1 MSLNKNNFEISL
13 EDIKKA
19 ALLMKGAIHYTALE
33 SSKTFSNITGVN
45 THLKLENLQKTGSF
59 KIRGAYCKIN
69 SLSEAEKK
77 KGVIAASAGNH
88 AQGVAYAA
96 KLSNINSTIVMPQDA
111 PLAKIAATKSYG
123 AEVILEGHVYDE
135 AYQKAQEIQKE
146 RNMTYI
152 HAFNDPYVIAGQ
164 GTIGLEVLEQLDNLD
179 SIIIPVGGGGLLAG
193 VALAVKKIKP
203 NIKIYGVQSK
213 GAQAM
218 YLSKKISK
226 LVSSEITD
234 TFADGILVES
244 PGDLTFEI
252 INKYVDDIQIVDDE
266 EIARAILML
275 LERSKLMVEGAG
287 AVSLAALIH
296 NKFSLKGNVAC
307 IISGGNVDVNF
318 ISRIIERGLVRSG
331 RRVCLPTIMPDR
343 PGSLQTLL
351 AIIAKLKA
359 NVLSIS
365 LDRLG
370 RNVPLGHAF
379 VLIRLE
385 TKDAEH
391 TKEIFDHL
399 RNCGYDIDTENSC
412 K

>member
-19 ALLMKGAIHYTALE
+19 ALLMKEAIHYTPLD
-33 SSKTFSNITGVN
+33 SSKTFSTITGVN
-45 THLKLENLQKTGSF
+45 TYLKLENLQKTGSF

-152 HAFNDPYVIAGQ
+152 HAFNDPHVIAGQ

-179 SIIIPVGGGGLLAG
+179 SIIVPVGGGGLLAG

-218 YLSKKISK
+218 YLSKKNSK